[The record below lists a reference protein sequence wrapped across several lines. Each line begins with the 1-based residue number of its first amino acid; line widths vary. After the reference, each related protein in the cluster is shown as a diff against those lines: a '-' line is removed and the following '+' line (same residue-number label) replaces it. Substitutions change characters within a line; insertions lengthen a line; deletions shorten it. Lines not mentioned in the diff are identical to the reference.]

1 MSCGFSIRFYWVCLW
16 TGDFPASKIHS
27 ASSTLDEKQPKKTN
41 CRRQKKEHY
50 LFIYQSGRNDDSKV
64 SGGNSCSS
72 SPPPSWLC
80 FPSVCGLAAKGE
92 RKVLFTAMRGKETV
106 TSFFL
111 AVCPAFVF
119 CAALYWLLVLMLK
132 SLWIWGWRKGQITP
146 LKVDRTTV
154 GPNLGE
160 NLVFNGYIPYEFKR

>member
-72 SPPPSWLC
+72 SPPPLLTLLPFCLWARC
-80 FPSVCGLAAKGE
+80 QG
-92 RKVLFTAMRGKETV
+92 GKESSVHSHERQRNGDVFLSVGLSCVCFLCCTILTFGINVKELMNMGV
-106 TSFFL
+106 TERPNH
-111 AVCPAFVF
+111 AP
-119 CAALYWLLVLMLK
+119 
-132 SLWIWGWRKGQITP
+132 KG
-146 LKVDRTTV
+146 
-154 GPNLGE
+154 GPDHRGT
-160 NLVFNGYIPYEFKR
+160 